1 MHTRAES
8 SPGVRAVVVALLI
21 VALAAT
27 LIAPVAV
34 GAEHVDH
41 VDSAVVDGET
51 NPPSSRSRGTLR
63 AIRGRRHRPPET
75 TPT

>member
-1 MHTRAES
+1 
-8 SPGVRAVVVALLI
+8 
-21 VALAAT
+21 LAAT

>member
-1 MHTRAES
+1 
-8 SPGVRAVVVALLI
+8 
-21 VALAAT
+21 LAAT

-51 NPPSSRSRGTLR
+51 NPAVESFRGHSQGDPGAGGTDRRRRRRRDDPALR
-63 AIRGRRHRPPET
+63 N
-75 TPT
+75 